1 VASGLLADELG
12 SGQYNTAGS
21 GDFTWSSLIDSRAAS
36 GQPNTAPYEDIVK
49 GTWQNLSS
57 VRMRAQDAIPA
68 LATYAPDAPPDLT
81 AHLHALEGMSEVML
95 AELYCSGI
103 ALSTLVPGG
112 NFVYSSALSSQQV
125 YEHALAQFD
134 SALTLVKDSAQ
145 IRDFIRVGRGRTLLD
160 LGRFADAAEA
170 VKDVPTS
177 FSYDNRHSTQLP
189 GAVGVANFTASP
201 GLQYGYGTLVD
212 KEGGNGINY
221 LSSNDPRIVW
231 TDIGPDNTGLW
242 QNTHIIRPDKWAK
255 PDASKSVTIA
265 NGVEARLIEA
275 EALLQAND
283 IDGWAA
289 KLNDLRAHAITPA
302 IPDLT
307 ADSTLTASA
316 DRRIDV
322 MFRER
327 AMWLFLT
334 GHRQGDLRRLVR
346 QYHRRQDDVYPT
358 GGYPAGPLGNYGVF
372 VNLPAPQTE
381 ALNNPSF
388 HGCINRDA

>member
-1 VASGLLADELG
+1 
-12 SGQYNTAGS
+12 
-21 GDFTWSSLIDSRAAS
+21 
-36 GQPNTAPYEDIVK
+36 
-49 GTWQNLSS
+49 
-57 VRMRAQDAIPA
+57 
-68 LATYAPDAPPDLT
+68 
-81 AHLHALEGMSEVML
+81 ML

-103 ALSTLVPGG
+103 ALSTLVQGG
-112 NFVYSSALSSQQV
+112 NFVYSGALTSTQV

-134 SALTLVKDSAQ
+134 SALVLVKDSAR
-145 IRDFIRVGRGRTLLD
+145 IRDFIRVGRGRVLLD
-160 LGRFADAAEA
+160 LGRFADAADA

-177 FSYDNRHSTQLP
+177 FRYDNLHSTQLP
-189 GAVGVANFTASP
+189 GAVGVANFTASV
-201 GLQYGYGTLVD
+201 GLQYGYGTMVD

-221 LSSNDPRIVW
+221 LSANDPRIQW

-242 QNTHIIRPDKWAK
+242 QNTHIIRPDKWAT
-255 PDASKSVTIA
+255 PDASTPVTIA

-275 EALLQAND
+275 EALLQAED
-283 IDGWAA
+283 IEGWAG

-302 IPDLT
+302 IPDLPT
-307 ADSTLTASA
+307 DSTLNATP
-316 DRRIDV
+316 DERIDV

-346 QYHRRQDDVYPT
+346 QYHRRQEDVYPT
-358 GGYPAGPLGNYGVF
+358 GAYPAGPLGNYGIF
-372 VNLPAPQTE
+372 VNLPAPQAE